1 MSAALYQQE
10 NQQFLSFGIYK
21 IRTSLPWRNS

>member
-21 IRTSLPWRNS
+21 IRTSLP